1 MSQIGFKQARRR
13 YFRLFWPTMIVYMA
27 IIIGGKFWLN
37 QYEVEPIWL
46 KAGMGIA
53 ASLPLFVVLWVMLRY
68 AFETDEYQG
77 RVQIEGMAISGVVIT
92 AAIFFLGFLQLF
104 DALPEF
110 SVFWFG
116 PAFMVV
122 HGITVLLR
130 GGRDCL

>member
-1 MSQIGFKQARRR
+1 MAEIGYRQAKRR
-13 YFRLFWPTMIVYMA
+13 YFRLFWPTMAIYLV

-37 QYEVEPIWL
+37 QYEIEPLWL

-53 ASLPLFVVLWVMLRY
+53 ASLPLFVALWVMLRY
-68 AFETDEYQG
+68 AFETDEYHARIQM
-77 RVQIEGMAISGVVIT
+77 ESMAISGVIMASAV
-92 AAIFFLGFLQLF
+92 FLLGFLQLF

-116 PAFMVV
+116 PGFMMT
-122 HGITVLLR
+122 HGIISLIR